1 MTRGSIIKAAILPGL
16 WPRLKDLFGSGFAHI
31 AYLIAQIYAAV
42 RLLPQDHPYLKPDNL
57 GRFGIRHVIA
67 QASNN
72 LVFSRKNIDQLLIFT
87 LILIGIFLLIGQFII
102 LVMALINQPAF
113 AQAAASTSGGIA
125 ALFGTPEIGTNHDIV
140 FRVMD
145 RVFGIPGIFNSCIS
159 LADTQCTN
167 IHGDAV
173 FTPAIYPFPLH
184 DALHGLFKYYSQGLM
199 IVGGIVILYFVVTII
214 GETAVTGTPFG
225 QRFNKA
231 WAPVRLIVF
240 FGLITP
246 IGQYGLNGG
255 QHIVLHVA
263 KYSSNFATNGW
274 IHFNKILTG
283 SRNEKIAQFW
293 SPERM
298 IANPTIPELGS
309 FVEFM
314 YVAKTCEAL
323 LDSTAEPIDAYV
335 MGGGILKDGANS
347 KLLSSFSSLE
357 EIKNYSSYSDI
368 RIAFGHYDAKRHAHR
383 PGHVNAVCGSITL
396 PITDLKEPASIA
408 IQENYV
414 ELIKAI
420 YTDQA
425 MTNSATC
432 FAKSKMPSRQAN
444 NCTLP
449 TPTTL
454 KGFYDL
460 FHARFVNDVATNNA
474 IQKQI
479 DNANFAG
486 PEGLKELGWGGA
498 GIWYNTIAE
507 MNGAVS
513 TAVYN
518 LPKIR
523 SFPTIMQK
531 VEKARA
537 ANLTNIDVAE
547 KYNPHMMGKKIT
559 TLSQIEREYAA
570 AMYQSYK
577 MWTLSD
583 VKTTNQNEIT
593 TNAFI
598 DTVNFLMG
606 TGGLF
611 SMLENQDVNPM
622 AQLSMIGKEMIEA
635 AVGAIAVTGGAKLLG
650 IFKTP
655 LQGTADI
662 VSGFMVSIAS
672 VSLLMGF
679 MLFYV
684 LPILPFVYFMFAAG
698 AWVKSVFEAM
708 VAMPLWAI
716 AHIRIDGEGLP
727 GRDASNGYYL
737 LLEIFLRPILIVF
750 GLIAAILLFS
760 AMAMGLNDVY
770 LLVIDTAYGG
780 DNPLRATGTRSAFEL
795 STHLDSIS
803 TFFYT
808 GTYTV
813 MIYIIGT
820 TSFKMIDLVPK
831 SIMRWMGVSVS
842 TFQESMGDP
851 AATMS
856 GQIYK
861 RANLTIMLGK
871 QSLTGGKSDPGK
883 LVAAGVI

>member
-1 MTRGSIIKAAILPGL
+1 
-16 WPRLKDLFGSGFAHI
+16 
-31 AYLIAQIYAAV
+31 
-42 RLLPQDHPYLKPDNL
+42 
-57 GRFGIRHVIA
+57 
-67 QASNN
+67 
-72 LVFSRKNIDQLLIFT
+72 
-87 LILIGIFLLIGQFII
+87 
-102 LVMALINQPAF
+102 
-113 AQAAASTSGGIA
+113 
-125 ALFGTPEIGTNHDIV
+125 
-140 FRVMD
+140 
-145 RVFGIPGIFNSCIS
+145 
-159 LADTQCTN
+159 
-167 IHGDAV
+167 
-173 FTPAIYPFPLH
+173 
-184 DALHGLFKYYSQGLM
+184 
-199 IVGGIVILYFVVTII
+199 
-214 GETAVTGTPFG
+214 
-225 QRFNKA
+225 
-231 WAPVRLIVF
+231 
-240 FGLITP
+240 
-246 IGQYGLNGG
+246 
-255 QHIVLHVA
+255 
-263 KYSSNFATNGW
+263 
-274 IHFNKILTG
+274 
-283 SRNEKIAQFW
+283 
-293 SPERM
+293 
-298 IANPTIPELGS
+298 
-309 FVEFM
+309 
-314 YVAKTCEAL
+314 
-323 LDSTAEPIDAYV
+323 
-335 MGGGILKDGANS
+335 
-347 KLLSSFSSLE
+347 
-357 EIKNYSSYSDI
+357 
-368 RIAFGHYDAKRHAHR
+368 
-383 PGHVNAVCGSITL
+383 
-396 PITDLKEPASIA
+396 
-408 IQENYV
+408 
-414 ELIKAI
+414 
-420 YTDQA
+420 
-425 MTNSATC
+425 
-432 FAKSKMPSRQAN
+432 
-444 NCTLP
+444 
-449 TPTTL
+449 
-454 KGFYDL
+454 
-460 FHARFVNDVATNNA
+460 
-474 IQKQI
+474 
-479 DNANFAG
+479 
-486 PEGLKELGWGGA
+486 
-498 GIWYNTIAE
+498 
-507 MNGAVS
+507 
-513 TAVYN
+513 
-518 LPKIR
+518 
-523 SFPTIMQK
+523 
-531 VEKARA
+531 
-537 ANLTNIDVAE
+537 
-547 KYNPHMMGKKIT
+547 
-559 TLSQIEREYAA
+559 
-570 AMYQSYK
+570 
-577 MWTLSD
+577 
-583 VKTTNQNEIT
+583 
-593 TNAFI
+593 
-598 DTVNFLMG
+598 
-606 TGGLF
+606 
-611 SMLENQDVNPM
+611 MLENQDVNPM